1 METWKMMEFWL
12 VIKVWA
18 SRAWAFIKKYWQI
31 FVGLVYTISVWVYF
45 KAQTDKVKE
54 VLKVKE
60 DSHRKE
66 IDTLNVNHAEEIAL
80 RDDALEKYHQI
91 ITKIEK
97 EYEAKKEELSDKK
110 RAEVKKLV
118 AENSEN
124 PSNLSKLL
132 SERFGITHVESG
144 EE

>member
-1 METWKMMEFWL
+1 MEFWL
-12 VIKVWA
+12 VIKVWT
-18 SRAWAFIKKYWQI
+18 SKAWAFIKKYWQI
-31 FVGLVYTISVWVYF
+31 FVGLVYTISVWMYF

>member
-1 METWKMMEFWL
+1 MMEFWL
-12 VIKVWA
+12 VIKVWT
-18 SRAWAFIKKYWQI
+18 SKAWAFIKKYWQI
-31 FVGLVYTISVWVYF
+31 FVGLVYTISVWMYF

-66 IDTLNVNHAEEIAL
+66 IDTLNVNHAEDIAL

>member
-1 METWKMMEFWL
+1 MMEFWL
-12 VIKVWA
+12 VIKVWT
-18 SRAWAFIKKYWQI
+18 SKAWTFIKKYWQI
-31 FVGLVYTISVWVYF
+31 FVGLVYTIFVWVYF
-45 KAQTDKVKE
+45 KAQTEKVKE

-66 IDTLNVNHAEEIAL
+66 IDTLNISHAEEIAL